1 MYLTRNQ
8 AWWQHH
14 RGFESHLLR
23 QVNSLAKLRG
33 YFFTGLALFALHCFA
48 ELAGRGCGGWVPHTG
63 VPEIVTHPPHPHP
76 AANSRVGR
84 QKFSVRQKLSRQGLG
99 G

>member
-1 MYLTRNQ
+1 MTER
-8 AWWQHH
+8 A
-14 RGFESHLLR
+14 EI
-23 QVNSLAKLRG
+23 
-33 YFFTGLALFALHCFA
+33 A

-76 AANSRVGR
+76 AAKSSVGTR
-84 QKFSVRQKLSRQGLG
+84 KWSAHQKLSSKAIG